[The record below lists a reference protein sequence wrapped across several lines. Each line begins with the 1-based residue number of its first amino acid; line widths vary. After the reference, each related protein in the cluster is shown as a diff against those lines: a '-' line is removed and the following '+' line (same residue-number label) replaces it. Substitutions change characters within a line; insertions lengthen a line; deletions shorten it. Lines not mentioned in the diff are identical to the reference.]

1 MNECERM
8 ITGKLHPRVRNQ
20 SSVKAKL
27 ICLHCVVSIYLR
39 ALLSYLFL
47 NKQMLNEF
55 TTIAQT
61 VLGPFVSGLCYE
73 WWLRL
78 TSTNQSVR
86 PFQNRRSPPG
96 WYLKANMAN
105 ADILNSAPFNQ
116 EEERRSAHGS
126 LIDSRGESCRSCSN
140 GNGRIGEDGRDR
152 LK

>member
-8 ITGKLHPRVRNQ
+8 ITAKLQPRVRNQ
-20 SSVKAKL
+20 SSVEAKL

-39 ALLSYLFL
+39 ALLSYLFP

-55 TTIAQT
+55 TQT
-61 VLGPFVSGLCYE
+61 VLGPFLSGFCYE
-73 WWLRL
+73 WWLCL
-78 TSTNQSVR
+78 TSTNRSVR
-86 PFQNRRSPPG
+86 SFQNHRSPPG

-116 EEERRSAHGS
+116 EDERHSVCGS

-140 GNGRIGEDGRDR
+140 GKGSIGEDGRDR